1 MEVFTDEWC
10 TASCERLNARE
21 SYRRA
26 AAGWHGSMVLQM
38 TADAAHGIP
47 HDRAVLLDVHEGGCR
62 GARLAT
68 DDDLAAA
75 AYVLRADAGTWKR
88 LLAGALDPIPA
99 VMQGRLKLVRGGLF
113 TLAKYADAAREMVA
127 AAGEA
132 GGTFPDAAA

>member
-1 MEVFTDEWC
+1 MEVFTEAWC

-26 AAGWHGSMVLQM
+26 AAGWQGSMVLEM

-47 HDRAVLLDVHEGGCR
+47 RDRTVFLDLHEGGCR
-62 GARLAT
+62 AARVAT
-68 DDDLAAA
+68 DDDLATAT
-75 AYVLRADAGTWKR
+75 YVLRADAGTWKR

-99 VMQGRLKLVRGGLF
+99 VMQGRLRLARGGLF

-132 GGTFPDAAA
+132 GGTFPDGAA